1 MIWSG
6 LVWFCFGFQFSFPSS
21 SLRSS
26 RDRLSRIFRS
36 STGVYL
42 YLSLFKWIQICRLLT
57 MPRRVLHGINAP
69 YLKDVTL
76 SSIQSS
82 NCIAKTKERE
92 MIKTQSAQKQNLS
105 EQQTRPDKT
114 KQKQKQDEDKNKPEP
129 QDASLFLSH
138 P

>member
-1 MIWSG
+1 
-6 LVWFCFGFQFSFPSS
+6 
-21 SLRSS
+21 
-26 RDRLSRIFRS
+26 
-36 STGVYL
+36 
-42 YLSLFKWIQICRLLT
+42 
-57 MPRRVLHGINAP
+57 
-69 YLKDVTL
+69 
-76 SSIQSS
+76 
-82 NCIAKTKERE
+82 